1 MSDYRDLRD
10 LVGRD
15 IPSDEMEQLAIADR
29 ALRATP
35 PPPHVSDSLTDRVL
49 AIPAGRRSAQRRVF
63 AGLALAA
70 ALAAATF
77 GIGMWIGG
85 DGGGGSGPVEQIAL
99 EPTANAPDAAWMLIN
114 VLPEDPAGNWAMAA
128 DVGGLARLPEGG
140 YYEVWL
146 TKDGKLASP
155 CGRFV
160 VASDGTAEDVWL
172 NAPYPFDGYDR
183 WVVVSKLPGQ
193 KPSSWLLDG
202 PVTAPA

>member
-1 MSDYRDLRD
+1 MRDRRDFRD

-15 IPSDEMEQLAIADR
+15 TPPDELEQLARVDT

-35 PPPHVSDSLTDRVL
+35 PPPHVSDSLTERVL
-49 AIPAGRRSAQRRVF
+49 AIPGGRSSGQRRVF

-77 GIGMWIGG
+77 GVGMWVGG
-85 DGGGGSGPVEQIAL
+85 DDGGGGPVAQIAL
-99 EPTANAPDAAWMLIN
+99 EPTANAPESAWMLID
-114 VLPEDPAGNWAMAA
+114 VLPEDPAGNWAMTA
-128 DVGGLARLPEGG
+128 DVSGLAPLAEGG

-146 TKDGKLASP
+146 TRDGKLSAS

-172 NAPYPFDGYDR
+172 NAPYAFEGYER
-183 WVVVSKLPGQ
+183 WVVVSKLPDQ

-202 PVTAPA
+202 PVMRSA